1 MAQNSPD
8 AARLA
13 KRFIDT
19 SLKGRSKQP
28 SKAAYARA
36 LKMARQAMSELLQL
50 RDATARAK

>member
-8 AARLA
+8 ATQLA

-19 SLKGRSKQP
+19 SLQGRSRPP

-36 LKMARQAMSELLQL
+36 LKLARQAMTDLLQL